1 MPIALSFVHPNGENI
16 DNILD
21 YFEIEILQFEITIT
35 KKANIDNS
43 LRLVK
48 CSNVTYLMHNEFVV
62 SLQNRTHDYYCMKH
76 NELNNFKNAY
86 TEPDSQFINLFF
98 TPCNSD
104 KKACPKD
111 LNEILS
117 NFYVT
122 MTFINAYF
130 DSNNYLQPIQY
141 YEYTNTQ
148 QISNKFNKR
157 QYIRFN
163 NNKYLTDNGWI
174 LENVYEFNYTS
185 LQDIKIDIN
194 PINKVSPTIFD
205 ITFESPKISE
215 ITLRSYL
222 KVQELIAKVGGLVKG
237 LNIGATILTYLYFSY
252 SYRIHLITL
261 SVSNNI
267 RKNMKFTETK
277 NETKLDVVPH
287 NFIAKKINDDNV
299 NLHDK
304 GSEIIDDQYLRNNIM
319 ILRPNVLDYKIDNS
333 IANLQNNNEPNLKEQ
348 QFIKKKSNPSIP
360 SIQVTI
366 ETVKEILESF
376 SFIDYLKA
384 NIFCISDLK
393 KKITILNQYST
404 NIFSISVLMNHVN
417 LVNQWMN

>member
-1 MPIALSFVHPNGENI
+1 
-16 DNILD
+16 
-21 YFEIEILQFEITIT
+21 
-35 KKANIDNS
+35 
-43 LRLVK
+43 
-48 CSNVTYLMHNEFVV
+48 
-62 SLQNRTHDYYCMKH
+62 
-76 NELNNFKNAY
+76 
-86 TEPDSQFINLFF
+86 
-98 TPCNSD
+98 
-104 KKACPKD
+104 
-111 LNEILS
+111 
-117 NFYVT
+117 
-122 MTFINAYF
+122 
-130 DSNNYLQPIQY
+130 
-141 YEYTNTQ
+141 
-148 QISNKFNKR
+148 
-157 QYIRFN
+157 
-163 NNKYLTDNGWI
+163 
-174 LENVYEFNYTS
+174 
-185 LQDIKIDIN
+185 
-194 PINKVSPTIFD
+194 
-205 ITFESPKISE
+205 
-215 ITLRSYL
+215 
-222 KVQELIAKVGGLVKG
+222 
-237 LNIGATILTYLYFSY
+237 
-252 SYRIHLITL
+252 
-261 SVSNNI
+261 
-267 RKNMKFTETK
+267 MKFTETK